1 MKWKGERESENVED
15 RRGIPKTGLAIGG
28 GLGAL
33 VLALMGVSPSAHAAN
48 SAGAIGPSSLRSSI
62 SCLGSANVTY
72 TPGMTNTPAQVNGN
86 VDYEYT
92 HCRVVNQPGVTSG
105 GFKWIKSQL
114 ESCADL
120 SLGGP
125 AFTYPMYIV
134 WNDNTTTVATVTVS
148 RDPAI
153 TMAVA
158 FKLTGV
164 VNSGHFAG
172 DTARIEIVFLNVSP
186 NLAECNSPAGL
197 TSLSGVIAL
206 SLRAPRHRTSS

>member
-1 MKWKGERESENVED
+1 MIVHGKIVTKK
-15 RRGIPKTGLAIGG
+15 IATLMAAM
-28 GLGAL
+28 LGVL
-33 VLALMGVSPSAHAAN
+33 VLAAVGVSTSAHAAN
-48 SAGAIGPSSLRSSI
+48 SPGAIGPSPHRSSI
-62 SCLGSANVTY
+62 SCLGPANVVY
-72 TPGMTNTPAQVNGN
+72 TPGMTNTPVQVSGN

-105 GFKWIKSQL
+105 SFKWIKSEI

-120 SLGGP
+120 ELGGP

-153 TMAVA
+153 TTAVA

-164 VNSGHFAG
+164 VNSGHFTG
-172 DTARIEIVFLNVSP
+172 DTAQIEIVFLNVSP

-197 TSLSGVIAL
+197 TALSGVIAL
-206 SLRAPRHRTSS
+206 SLRAPRA

>member
-1 MKWKGERESENVED
+1 MITHRTIVSKK
-15 RRGIPKTGLAIGG
+15 IATLMAAM
-28 GLGAL
+28 LGAL
-33 VLALMGVSPSAHAAN
+33 VLAAVGVSPLAHAAD
-48 SAGAIGPSSLRSSI
+48 SAGAHGPSSLRSSI
-62 SCLGSANVTY
+62 ACLGSANVTY
-72 TPGMTNTPAQVNGN
+72 TPGMTNTPAQVSGN

-105 GFKWIKSQL
+105 GFKWIKSEM